1 MKLIFIEH
9 ACVMIEHN
17 GKVIVIDPFTSDAD
31 AVIRKY
37 PRFMHPDFIALTHGH
52 DDHTAALTSIAGK
65 NTTIIGIVEICS
77 YLNQKGFTKTVGM
90 NFGGTVSFDDI
101 SFTLVP
107 AVHSSSDKGVYLG
120 EPAGFVIKAGEKTI
134 YHAGDTDLFGDM
146 ALIKRFYNPSVG
158 LIPIGGRFTMDV
170 EKAAVCCN
178 EYFDFDM
185 VIPIHYNTFPP
196 IKADEKKFASLVKAK
211 TVLLRPNESV
221 EID

>member
-1 MKLIFIEH
+1 MKLTFIEH
-9 ACVMIEHN
+9 ACVMLEHN
-17 GKVIVIDPFTSDAD
+17 GKVVVIDPFTSDAD

-37 PRFMHPDFIALTHGH
+37 PHFMHPDFIALTHGH
-52 DDHTAALTSIAGK
+52 DDHTAALTSIVGK

-77 YLNQKGFTKTVGM
+77 YLNSLGFAKTVGM
-90 NFGGTVSFDDI
+90 NFGGTVAFDDI

-120 EPAGFVIKAGEKTI
+120 QPAGFVIKLGDKTV

-146 ALIKRFYNPSVG
+146 SLINRFLNPSIG

-170 EKAAVCCN
+170 KKAAVCCN
-178 EYFDFDM
+178 EYFDFDA

-196 IKADEKKFASLVKAK
+196 IKADEKEFVSLVKTK
-211 TVLLRPNESV
+211 TIPLRPTESV
-221 EID
+221 DFD